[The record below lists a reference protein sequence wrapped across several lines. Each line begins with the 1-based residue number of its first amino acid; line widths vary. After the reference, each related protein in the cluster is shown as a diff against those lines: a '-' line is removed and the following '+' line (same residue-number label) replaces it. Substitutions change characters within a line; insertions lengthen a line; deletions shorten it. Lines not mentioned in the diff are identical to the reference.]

1 MTELRTQ
8 KMIDVAVSYFAA
20 VDKFDVET
28 IMAHMH
34 PACVMEVAT
43 HKVFRKN
50 FAEVR
55 ETYERRKDMVKTSW
69 HGDFKFMADADN
81 QRLAVR
87 LTVRRTF
94 MDDRTEEIDNVT
106 ILQFTDGKISR
117 VSAWMAGENT
127 LK

>member
-1 MTELRTQ
+1 MVEPRVQ
-8 KMIDVAVSYFAA
+8 KMIDTAVSYFGA
-20 VDKFDVET
+20 VDRFDVEA

-34 PACVMEVAT
+34 PACVMEVPT

-55 ETYERRKDMVKTSW
+55 ETYERRKEMVKASW
-69 HGDFKFMADADN
+69 HGDFKFMADADAN
-81 QRLAVR
+81 RLAVR
-87 LTVRRTF
+87 LMVRRTF
-94 MDDRTEEIDNVT
+94 MDNRTEEIDNVT
-106 ILQFTDGKISR
+106 ILQFTDGKIAR